1 MGWVLALLLQ
11 ELNIMR
17 KFVTAAATALTL
29 GVLSISTPALA
40 DQNSGYTGYHGPQGN
55 YQQHQAPG
63 YGAPG
68 HPGWGYDA
76 PRGRDRDDGFRRG
89 DRQFDW
95 NRHEGN
101 FDRWERGWNR
111 GDREFMHH
119 GRALS
124 PRQLVRRVEA
134 QGFYGV
140 RGLREAR
147 WGKGYR
153 AFAYT
158 FRGRPVMLR
167 INPYNG
173 RVMDV
178 RFI

>member
-1 MGWVLALLLQ
+1 
-11 ELNIMR
+11 MR

-29 GVLSISTPALA
+29 GVLSVSTPAFA
-40 DQNSGYTGYHGPQGN
+40 DQNSGYNGQYGPQGSH
-55 YQQHQAPG
+55 QQHQAPG

-68 HPGWGYDA
+68 YQANGFEA
-76 PRGRDRDDGFRRG
+76 PRRDRDDDSFRRG

-95 NRHEGN
+95 NRHEGS

-111 GDREFMHH
+111 GDREFQRH
-119 GRALS
+119 GRVLTQ
-124 PRQLVRRVEA
+124 RQLIRRIEA
-134 QGFYGV
+134 QGYYGV
-140 RGLREAR
+140 RGLRDAR
-147 WGKGYR
+147 LGQGYR
-153 AFAYT
+153 AFAFN

-178 RFI
+178 RFV

>member
-1 MGWVLALLLQ
+1 
-11 ELNIMR
+11 MR

-29 GVLSISTPALA
+29 GVLSVSTPALA
-40 DQNSGYTGYHGPQGN
+40 DQNSGYNGHYGPQGN
-55 YQQHQAPG
+55 YQQQQAPG

-68 HPGWGYDA
+68 HPGRGYEA
-76 PRGRDRDDGFRRG
+76 PYRDRDDDVGFRRG

-111 GDREFMHH
+111 GDREFQRH
-119 GRALS
+119 GRVLTQ
-124 PRQLVRRVEA
+124 RQLIRRVEA
-134 QGFYGV
+134 QGYYGV
-140 RGLREAR
+140 RGLRDAR
-147 WGKGYR
+147 FGQGYR
-153 AFAYT
+153 AFAFN

-178 RFI
+178 RFV

>member
-1 MGWVLALLLQ
+1 MGWVLALLIQ

-40 DQNSGYTGYHGPQGN
+40 DQNSDFRGYHGPQGN

-140 RGLREAR
+140 RGLRDAR